1 MKLILLK
8 TVKGLGQTGDVVQV
22 KPGFGRNYLIPQKL
36 ALPANAG
43 SAKAIDHQKRI
54 IDTRIDQERK
64 AAEEMAEKLQTLSCT
79 IERLVGDEEKLF
91 GSVTTRDIAAALAG
105 EGFEIDHSQLILEEP
120 IKKMGVFTIA
130 VKLNQNVESSVKV
143 WVVAQ

>member
-22 KPGFGRNYLIPQKL
+22 KPGFGRNFLIPKKL

-43 SAKAIDHQKRI
+43 SAKAIGHQKRI

-91 GSVTTRDIAAALAG
+91 GSVTTRDIAASLAA
-105 EGFEIDHSQLILEEP
+105 EGFDIDHSQLVLEEP